1 MFYRC
6 QRFIYNYTK
15 STVRNTVDYS
25 GQEKLFGKIDQAR
38 TARSLAADRPQH
50 QDDPRTE
57 PMQKSKSA
65 LRTVRRKSKDRPWPR
80 ADCPASGA
88 DRPVGEEPK
97 NPKVTGSEK
106 WIIAS
111 SRTVRGAR
119 PDHPRLA
126 LSDIWR
132 RIKCNIAVDI
142 AVTADRWVFSRWST
156 GVDRPDQEGGPSA
169 VGRMEQRLGSGWWL

>member
-1 MFYRC
+1 MIYRC

-25 GQEKLFGKIDQAR
+25 GQEKTFGKTGQAR
-38 TARSLAADRPQH
+38 TVRALAADRLQH

-65 LRTVRRKSKDRPWPR
+65 LRTVRRKSKDRLWPR
-80 ADCPASGA
+80 ADRPASGA
-88 DRPVGEEPK
+88 DRPVGKELK
-97 NPKVTGSEK
+97 NPKVKGSEK

-119 PDHPRLA
+119 PDRLRLA

-142 AVTADRWVFSRWST
+142 AVTADRCIFSRWST
-156 GVDRPDQEGGPSA
+156 GADRPRSA
-169 VGRMEQRLGSGWWL
+169 EWSNG

>member
-15 STVRNTVDYS
+15 STIRNTVDYS
-25 GQEKLFGKIDQAR
+25 GHEKFFAKTGQAR
-38 TARSLAADRPQH
+38 TVWAFATDRPRH
-50 QDDPRTE
+50 LNDPQTE
-57 PMQKSKSA
+57 PMQKHMSL
-65 LRTVRRKSKDRPWPR
+65 LRTVRWKSKHRPRQR
-80 ADCPASGA
+80 ADRPASGA

-97 NPKVTGSEK
+97 NSKVTGSVK

-119 PDHPRLA
+119 PDRPRLA

-142 AVTADRWVFSRWST
+142 AVTADHCVFSHWSA
-156 GVDRPDQEGGPSA
+156 GADRPDQEGGPSA
-169 VGRMEQRLGSGWWL
+169 VGRKEQQLGSGWWL

>member
-15 STVRNTVDYS
+15 STDRNTVDYS
-25 GQEKLFGKIDQAR
+25 GQEKLFGKTGQAR
-38 TARSLAADRPQH
+38 TVRALTADRPQH

-65 LRTVRRKSKDRPWPR
+65 LRTVRRKSKDRPRPR
-80 ADCPASGA
+80 ADRPASGA
-88 DRPVGEEPK
+88 DRPVGEKPK
-97 NPKVTGSEK
+97 TPKVTGSEK

-119 PDHPRLA
+119 PDRSRLA

-132 RIKCNIAVDI
+132 RIKCNIV
-142 AVTADRWVFSRWST
+142 VTADRCVFSRWST
-156 GVDRPDQEGGPSA
+156 VVDRPDQAGGPSA